1 MTPILILTHGDF
13 GSALLKAAE
22 AMLGPQAQIQAL
34 ALGLD
39 ETREDFGARTAKAM
53 AAFEAAP
60 LALVDIACGTPWNV
74 AVMEGC
80 TQRGDVLAGLSL
92 PLLME
97 ALTLR
102 DTLGPTDLAI
112 ELKKRAADGLQ
123 RAGELLAQPREDR

>member
-1 MTPILILTHGDF
+1 MTPLLILTHGDF
-13 GSALLKAAE
+13 GPALLKAAE
-22 AMLGPQAQIQAL
+22 AMLGPQAEVQAL

-39 ETREDFGARTAKAM
+39 ETREDFAARTAKALGGLGS
-53 AAFEAAP
+53 AP

-74 AVMEGC
+74 AVTEGC
-80 TQRGDVLAGLSL
+80 TQKGDVLAGLSL

-102 DTLGPTDLAI
+102 DSLGPAELAV

-123 RAGELLAQPREDR
+123 RAGELLARSPEER